1 MHKFAYAP
9 FLDMLPLAMSEISG
23 FLNIEWAF
31 EGQVTNPVCV
41 CMSSPL
47 AMGKLQLSKF
57 GGSGFLG

>member
-1 MHKFAYAP
+1 
-9 FLDMLPLAMSEISG
+9 MLPLAMSEISG